1 LYFKLSGLP
10 DGESTALATEQLVIG
25 IFGNLLGGYVADALA
40 RRFGLHGRPLN
51 AQITVA
57 AGIPLIYLMYA
68 GIEPGTGDVWTHGV
82 LIFIWGL
89 VACWAQSGT
98 NFPILSEIVPASSR
112 SRVMAWECALE
123 NSIANAI
130 GPPVVAF
137 LSVNVYGYKFGSADS
152 DGMDLASARALGKA
166 MTLVIV
172 APSIVCFFAYSILYL
187 TYPRDHAKIH
197 GETAAK
203 SNKL

>member
-1 LYFKLSGLP
+1 MLYFKLSGIS
-10 DGESTALATEQLVIG
+10 DEASTILATEQLVIG
-25 IFGNLLGGYVADALA
+25 IFGNLLGGFVADALA

-68 GIEPGTGDVWTHGV
+68 GIEPGQGTALTYGV

-123 NSIANAI
+123 NSVANAV

-137 LSVNVYGYKFGSADS
+137 LSIYAFGYKFGTADG
-152 DGMDLASARALGKA
+152 DGGKDLASAQALGKA

-172 APSIVCFFAYSILYL
+172 APSVVCFFAYSLL
-187 TYPRDHAKIH
+187 HWTYPKDHAKIH
-197 GETAAK
+197 
-203 SNKL
+203 